1 MGKKTEKSILGRDLV
16 SDLVQASY
24 FSESASVFQ

>member
-1 MGKKTEKSILGRDLV
+1 MREKKSILGRESM

-24 FSESASVFQ
+24 FSESASVF

>member
-1 MGKKTEKSILGRDLV
+1 MGKKTYKSILGRDSM